1 MKKAARFSFLLS
13 SILLIAVGFARS
25 QAPLSAPLGAFVER
39 YDPAIDAIV
48 PADAQVEMVAQ
59 DFGIAEGPVWIDDGR
74 FGYVLFSDIPANVI
88 YRWSPFGG
96 VSVFLERSGYTGQD
110 PMNHGGQVTSGP
122 RGRVAVIML
131 GSNGLTL
138 DRQGRVVV
146 AANADRTIYRLERD
160 GTRTMLADKFD
171 GKRFNGPND
180 LVVKSNGA
188 LYFTD
193 TVYGLRGGAKSP
205 ARELPFFAVFL
216 VRDGKVQVVDRD
228 PQGGSP
234 NGIALS
240 PDETYLYVGSGGKVI
255 RYEIQ
260 ADDMA
265 VNGRL
270 LIESGTDG
278 MKVDQKGNLY
288 LTSNGNV
295 LIVSPDGKRLGQ
307 IRLPVERGGN
317 SALNVAFGDPDL
329 RTLYITAQTRLFRTR
344 LLVPGTRPA
353 VRY

>member
-1 MKKAARFSFLLS
+1 MTKAARFSFLLP
-13 SILLIAVGFARS
+13 SILLTAVGFAQS
-25 QAPLSAPLGAFVER
+25 PAPPSAPLGAFVER

-48 PADAQVEMVAQ
+48 PLDAQVEVLAQ
-59 DFGIAEGPVWIDDGR
+59 DFGIAEGPIWIDDGR
-74 FGYVLFSDIPANVI
+74 SGYVLFSDIPANVI

-96 VSVFLERSGYTGQD
+96 VSVFLEGSGYTGRD
-110 PMNHGGQVTSGP
+110 PMNNGGQVTSGP
-122 RGRVAVIML
+122 RGRVAVILL

-138 DRQGRVVV
+138 DRQGRIVV
-146 AANADRTIYRLERD
+146 AANGDRTIYRLERD
-160 GTRTMLADKFD
+160 GARTMLADKFD

-180 LVVKSNGA
+180 LVVTSNGA

-193 TVYGLRGGAKSP
+193 SPYGLRGGPKSP
-205 ARELPFFAVFL
+205 ARELPFFGVFL
-216 VRDGKVQVVDRD
+216 VKDGKVMVVDKD

-234 NGIALS
+234 NGIGLS
-240 PDETYLYVGSGGKVI
+240 PDEKHLYVGSGGKVI

-260 ADDMA
+260 PDDTA
-265 VNGRL
+265 VNGRV

-307 IRLPVERGGN
+307 IRLPAERGGN
-317 SALNVAFGDPDL
+317 SALNLAFGDPDL

-344 LLVPGTRPA
+344 LLAPGTRPA